1 MLFVVP
7 SVLVV
12 VGGAQPM
19 RRASMVSFRLY
30 RHVLVDVLAVVNVL
44 AVEVVLLVHETG
56 LHRQESRL
64 VLVALVVPA
73 LRVAVPWSLLLVLG
87 VAVPSSLSPALG
99 VPEP

>member
-1 MLFVVP
+1 MVP
-7 SVLVV
+7 SLLVV

-19 RRASMVSFRLY
+19 RKASMVSFRQY
-30 RHVLVDVLAVVNVL
+30 RHVDVLAVVNVL

-99 VPEP
+99 VAVP

>member
-1 MLFVVP
+1 MVP
-7 SVLVV
+7 SLLVG
-12 VGGAQPM
+12 VGGRSA
-19 RRASMVSFRLY
+19 AMVSFRLY
-30 RHVLVDVLAVVNVL
+30 CHVLVDVLAVVNVL

-73 LRVAVPWSLLLVLG
+73 LRVAVPSSLLLVLW

-99 VPEP
+99 VAVP

>member
-1 MLFVVP
+1 MVP
-7 SVLVV
+7 SLLVV

-19 RRASMVSFRLY
+19 RSASMVSFRLY
-30 RHVLVDVLAVVNVL
+30 RHVLVDVPVVNVL

-56 LHRQESRL
+56 LDRQESRL

-73 LRVAVPWSLLLVLG
+73 LRVAVPSSLLLVLW

-99 VPEP
+99 VAVP

>member
-1 MLFVVP
+1 MVP

-19 RRASMVSFRLY
+19 PSASMVSFRLY
-30 RHVLVDVLAVVNVL
+30 RHVLVEVLAVVNVL
-44 AVEVVLLVHETG
+44 ALEVVLLVHETG
-56 LHRQESRL
+56 LHTQESRL

>member
-1 MLFVVP
+1 MVP
-7 SVLVV
+7 SLLVV
-12 VGGAQPM
+12 VGGVQPM
-19 RRASMVSFRLY
+19 RSAAMVSFRLY
-30 RHVLVDVLAVVNVL
+30 RHVDVLAVVNVL

-73 LRVAVPWSLLLVLG
+73 LRVAVPSSLLLVLW

-99 VPEP
+99 VAVP